1 MGKYRETLPKIE
13 LSGPTLFATVI
24 KQIISNITTKPSPS
38 PVYNILMIVT
48 DGEIHDMDL
57 TKELLVQASKLALS
71 VIIIGVG
78 KEQFLLMNALDSDG
92 ALLRDAQ
99 GNAALRDIVQFVKF

>member
-1 MGKYRETLPKIE
+1 
-13 LSGPTLFATVI
+13 
-24 KQIISNITTKPSPS
+24 
-38 PVYNILMIVT
+38 
-48 DGEIHDMDL
+48 MDL

-99 GNAALRDIVQFVKF
+99 GNAALRDIL

>member
-1 MGKYRETLPKIE
+1 
-13 LSGPTLFATVI
+13 
-24 KQIISNITTKPSPS
+24 
-38 PVYNILMIVT
+38 
-48 DGEIHDMDL
+48 MDL

-99 GNAALRDIVQFVKF
+99 GNAALRDIVQFVKFQDYATLSPAVLAEVVLKEIPEQLVSFMLANNIMPAPTEFAKF